1 MDHDHAEGEVGKVDE
16 DNEAEVHRKKS
27 EPDPGAG
34 FAKKN
39 EREIEEFGEES
50 APGHDADKT
59 FGETQDEVAEG
70 AGAGEGI
77 VEDVGDGGAIDPAGR
92 SKLGPSAKGV
102 AEGEEEGRAGDDV
115 GWEFPGGILFSKT
128 QWFAERNKG
137 GEDEDQSEV
146 GEGGIA
152 DEVVLQEEKGEREP
166 EEERGSSAKESCG
179 ETERGREG
187 SGEE

>member
-34 FAKKN
+34 FAKKS

-77 VEDVGDGGAIDPAGR
+77 VEDVGDGGAIDPWVFDLTPMVLPKGARASLEWPGAGPIQR
-92 SKLGPSAKGV
+92 
-102 AEGEEEGRAGDDV
+102 
-115 GWEFPGGILFSKT
+115 W
-128 QWFAERNKG
+128 
-137 GEDEDQSEV
+137 
-146 GEGGIA
+146 
-152 DEVVLQEEKGEREP
+152 
-166 EEERGSSAKESCG
+166 
-179 ETERGREG
+179 
-187 SGEE
+187 